1 MISSDDMEARAMPRL
16 TPEEYLALERKA
28 DIKSEYVDGEM
39 FAMSGASR
47 WHNLITGNLTGEL
60 RTQLKGR
67 PCESYPND
75 QRVHIPATGLYTY
88 PDVVVV
94 CGEPRFEDEQLD
106 TLLNPR
112 VLIEVLSPTTESYD
126 RGKKFEHYQ
135 SIDSL
140 AEYLLVDQTRARVEH
155 YVRQDG
161 NQWLLTVLEG
171 LDATVTLPSIQCE
184 LALAEVYDKVVFG

>member
-1 MISSDDMEARAMPRL
+1 MPRL
-16 TPEEYLALERKA
+16 TPEEYLALERTA
-28 DIKSEYVDGEM
+28 DIKSEYLDGEM

-60 RTQLKGR
+60 STQLKKC
-67 PCESYPND
+67 PCEVYSSD
-75 QRVHIPATGLYTY
+75 LRVHIPATGLYTY
-88 PDVVVV
+88 PDVAVV

-112 VLIEVLSPTTESYD
+112 ILVEVLSPTTEGYD

-140 AEYLLVDQTRARVEH
+140 AEYLLVDQTRPRVEH

-161 NQWLLTVLEG
+161 NQWLLTVFEG
-171 LDATVTLPSIQCE
+171 LQATVTLPSIQCG
-184 LALAEVYDKVVFG
+184 LALAEVYDKVAFC